1 MSHAAGARRQ
11 GESERAEKRAHD
23 GDLAVRE
30 LLEQRA
36 DEQAREVHHDV
47 EHADDDGRTGG
58 AHVQVLQKIP
68 EKQAKRRFNASGCQL
83 IKKPYKALISKAI
96 NEQLFSNSH

>member
-11 GESERAEKRAHD
+11 GESKRAQKRAHD

-36 DEQAREVHHDV
+36 DKQARKVHHDV
-47 EHADDDGRTGG
+47 EQRDDEGRAGG
-58 AHVQVLQKIP
+58 AHIQVLQKIP
-68 EKQAKRRFNASGCQL
+68 EKQTKRRFNASRCQL
-83 IKKPYKALISKAI
+83 IKKP
-96 NEQLFSNSH
+96 